1 MHICSLRQALVE
13 NLIDLISI
21 KSGLMISE
29 FKAFDFLSEILPGW
43 WQGDKKEIIRIE
55 VGEFEDAFIHLMY
68 KVGAIQNK
76 EDLTDVVI
84 SYVKNNYQQLCLDP
98 TNVMEVYKTV
108 NDLKIHLLENTL
120 QNKTFP
126 EKFLQLPHL
135 EILIRDFKDRYIMH
149 NEMPDSVN
157 WNGII
162 PLNTLFEEEIIPDGS
177 SSNCYFD
184 QRYIDYL
191 NRQIE
196 DIGKIHWR
204 QFEYLTGEFFQ
215 RNGYVVEVTS
225 GRGDGG
231 IDVIAKK
238 ENPISGPE
246 MILIQCK
253 KYSDRNHVEVEAVR
267 AFWAT
272 INDTGATKGIIAT
285 TSRLTS
291 GAKDY
296 CQAKLYRLDSVE
308 HSKIKDWIES
318 MKS

>member
-1 MHICSLRQALVE
+1 MHIRSLRQALIE

-29 FKAFDFLSEILPGW
+29 SKAFDFLSEIPSGW

-84 SYVKNNYQQLCLDP
+84 SYVKNNCQLLSLDP

-108 NDLKIHLLENTL
+108 NDLKFHLLENTL
-120 QNKTFP
+120 RNKTFP

-135 EILIRDFKDRYIMH
+135 EILIRDFKARYVMH

-238 ENPISGPE
+238 
-246 MILIQCK
+246 
-253 KYSDRNHVEVEAVR
+253 
-267 AFWAT
+267 
-272 INDTGATKGIIAT
+272 
-285 TSRLTS
+285 
-291 GAKDY
+291 
-296 CQAKLYRLDSVE
+296 
-308 HSKIKDWIES
+308 
-318 MKS
+318 

>member
-1 MHICSLRQALVE
+1 MHIRSLRQALVE

-162 PLNTLFEEEIIPDGS
+162 PLNTLFEEERTDVVLVGFDLADETKQMLQNPEYHAVTVLQKQDQMGYLGMLSLNSLIKGEKS
-177 SSNCYFD
+177 EQKYFD
-184 QRYIDYL
+184 TGVIMVDSDYL
-191 NRQIE
+191 M
-196 DIGKIHWR
+196 
-204 QFEYLTGEFFQ
+204 
-215 RNGYVVEVTS
+215 
-225 GRGDGG
+225 
-231 IDVIAKK
+231 
-238 ENPISGPE
+238 EN
-246 MILIQCK
+246 
-253 KYSDRNHVEVEAVR
+253 AV
-267 AFWAT
+267 
-272 INDTGATKGIIAT
+272 
-285 TSRLTS
+285 S
-291 GAKDY
+291 
-296 CQAKLYRLDSVE
+296 
-308 HSKIKDWIES
+308 
-318 MKS
+318 

>member
-1 MHICSLRQALVE
+1 MHIRSLRQALVE

-29 FKAFDFLSEILPGW
+29 SKAFDFLSEILPGW

-225 GRGDGG
+225 GRGDEAANLKINSTKSMIGHLLGAAGAVEFITCVKEIQDGFIHKTVGYETPDEEIDLNYCKDSYEEPVEYALSNSLGFGG
-231 IDVIAKK
+231 HNA
-238 ENPISGPE
+238 S
-246 MILIQCK
+246 ILLK
-253 KYSDRNHVEVEAVR
+253 AYK
-267 AFWAT
+267 
-272 INDTGATKGIIAT
+272 
-285 TSRLTS
+285 
-291 GAKDY
+291 
-296 CQAKLYRLDSVE
+296 
-308 HSKIKDWIES
+308 
-318 MKS
+318 